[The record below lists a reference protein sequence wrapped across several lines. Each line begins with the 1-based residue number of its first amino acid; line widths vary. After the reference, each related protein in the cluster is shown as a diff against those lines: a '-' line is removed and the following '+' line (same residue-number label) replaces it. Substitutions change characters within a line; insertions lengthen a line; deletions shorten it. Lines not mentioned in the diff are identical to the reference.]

1 MKSEVKTDISFC
13 LCRGMLCPAQRRVAY
28 DTSSKYFELASIAG
42 DLLLDKSS
50 KVKEFEDGGITVEFA
65 QCVSDI
71 LGATT
76 FETEDDAF
84 QILQEKALWELVCLF
99 TFDSAV
105 VQQMPTAVPDVC
117 GWYRANA
124 TAMCGSL
131 KASPW
136 SSDYLDRVQLEKIP
150 ELEESYWSVFNRLV
164 AIGWMSEA
172 LDLLGLHSAWMQW
185 DSNTGIPSGAASV
198 QPAPKDTQDANP
210 QLAVLEGLN
219 LLLRRFPTWND
230 RGAAGANMTRKFDTV
245 EELMNYR

>member
-1 MKSEVKTDISFC
+1 
-13 LCRGMLCPAQRRVAY
+13 MLGPAQRRVAY
-28 DTSSKYFELASIAG
+28 DTSSKYFELASVVG
-42 DLLLDKSS
+42 DSSLDRSS
-50 KVKEFEDGGITVEFA
+50 KLKELEFQGDGDTIEFA

-76 FETEDDAF
+76 FEAEEDAF

-131 KASPW
+131 ADSPW
-136 SSDYLDRVQLEKIP
+136 SSDYLDRVQVEKIP
-150 ELEESYWSVFNRLV
+150 ELEESYWSVFIRLV

-172 LDLLGLHSAWMQW
+172 LDLLGLHSAWMKW
-185 DSNTGIPSGAASV
+185 DSNSIPGDSAGLHPAA
-198 QPAPKDTQDANP
+198 PIDNGDANP

-219 LLLRRFPTWND
+219 LLLRRFPTWNE
-230 RGAAGANMTRKFDTV
+230 RGAAGPNMTRKFETV
-245 EELMNYR
+245 EELMSFRYA